1 MTSSVSRAFAE
12 VIGDPIDHSRS
23 PLIHNFWL
31 KALGIDAEYRR
42 SRVDRDGLEAYVA
55 AVRADQ
61 AWKGSNVTMPLK
73 LDALDLADEASDR
86 AVAAG
91 AANLLLPRDGK
102 LRAGNTDVG
111 AIALLLDRAA
121 KAGASLGR
129 IALFGNGGAARGALV
144 GLKLL
149 GLTNV
154 RLHVRDRAA
163 AMKLAVEFGLD
174 WEPVEITARVDAD
187 VLINATPL
195 GMAGNDCLNCDLSH
209 MPSTGIVFDMVTEPV
224 DTPLLVEAR
233 SRGLAVITGFDML
246 VEQAAT
252 SFRLMFGQDAPR
264 DRDAELMLLLR
275 A

>member
-1 MTSSVSRAFAE
+1 MTSLLTHSFAD

-23 PLIHNFWL
+23 PEIHNFWL
-31 KALGIDAEYRR
+31 NALDIDADYRR
-42 SRVDRDGLEAYVA
+42 RRVDRAGLEAYVA
-55 AVRADQ
+55 AVRADP

-73 LDALDLADEASDR
+73 LDALHLADEASDR

-102 LRAGNTDVG
+102 VRAGNTDVG

-121 KAGASLGR
+121 KAGASLGS

-144 GLKLL
+144 ALKLL

-154 RLHVRDRAA
+154 RLHARDHGA

-174 WEPVEITARVDAD
+174 QEPVTITAGVEAD

-209 MPSTGIVFDMVTEPV
+209 MPATGIVFDMVTDPV
-224 DTPLLVEAR
+224 DTPLLREAR
-233 SRGLAVITGFDML
+233 TRGLAIISGLDML

-252 SFRLMFGQDAPR
+252 SFKLMFGKDAPR

-275 A
+275 G

>member
-1 MTSSVSRAFAE
+1 MTSSVNHSFAE
-12 VIGDPIDHSRS
+12 VIGDPIEHSRS

-31 KALGIDAEYRR
+31 KALGIDAAYRR
-42 SRVDRDGLEAYVA
+42 CRVDRAGLAAYVA
-55 AVRADQ
+55 DVRGDA

-102 LRAGNTDVG
+102 VRAGNTDVG
-111 AIALLLDRAA
+111 AIALLLDRAR
-121 KAGASLGR
+121 KAGASLGS

-149 GLTNV
+149 GHTNV
-154 RLHVRDRAA
+154 RLHARDLGAA
-163 AMKLAVEFGLD
+163 TKLAVEFGLD
-174 WEPVEITARVDAD
+174 QEPVEITARVDAD

-195 GMAGNDCLNCDLSH
+195 GMAGNDCLNCDLAH
-209 MPSTGIVFDMVTEPV
+209 MPATGIVFDMVTDPV
-224 DTPLLVEAR
+224 DTPLLIEAR
-233 SRGLAVITGFDML
+233 SRGLAIVSGLDML
-246 VEQAAT
+246 VEQAAS
-252 SFRLMFGQDAPR
+252 SFKLLFGPDAPR
-264 DRDAELMLLLR
+264 DLDAELMLLLR